1 MLRNWPIR
9 SKLVVILIVPLAAL
23 AVLSAIQV
31 RGDVDNVRAA
41 DRIEAL
47 ANFSI
52 KANDLVNALQGER
65 YATNAF
71 AGSNFSVPT
80 LNQTV
85 MDLRPPVDQA
95 LAVYRADEERLP
107 QSARQELDGTL
118 SVIGE
123 HLDQL
128 AEHRR
133 QFDARQMQ
141 LAANVTFYDTAVKDL
156 LVLNARV
163 ASGST
168 DARLVNGSTTLAGI
182 SQAKEQASQQRG
194 SVAQML
200 FLAMQ
205 GVRVTP
211 QAIWQL
217 QATAGAEDAWIE
229 QFGTTATAEQQ
240 EFFNTT
246 VGRSQGNI
254 DQVRDRIV
262 EALAN
267 SQPITMSPLEW
278 AGLADA
284 KIEQMREVERRVASD
299 LGATSSKISG
309 DASRGALFGSIGVAA
324 ILIVSIVISL
334 LVASPMIS
342 QLRRLRRGALDTATE
357 RLPAVVERLHRGE
370 PVDLAAEAFP
380 VPATS
385 KDEIGQLADAF
396 ATVHEVAVRTAVE
409 QAAMRKSI
417 GDTFLNL
424 ARRSQ
429 ALIHRQLKIIDALE
443 RKETDPD
450 ELEELF
456 RLDHL
461 ATRMRRHAED
471 LIVLSGSKP
480 ARGWRRPVPIKDVVR
495 GAVAEVE
502 DYTRV
507 KVMPI
512 TGGAVSGHAVGDVI
526 HLFAELIEN
535 ATSFSPPHTPVQV
548 SGHPVSNGF
557 VVEIED
563 RGLGMSQEEIDA
575 LNHRLANPPPFDLST
590 SERLGLFVVGRL
602 SERHAVQVLL
612 RSSPYGGTMAIVLLP
627 DTLLRA
633 SDDKGEDTGPRELAA
648 VGAGASSAGAQPG
661 GVAALNGA
669 GDHPEIAGMAGL
681 DAAPSPNGR
690 WHGDIAG
697 GSAQG
702 DAQGALGT
710 AHPAGPRTDE
720 TLLDD
725 LPVFATARSSWFVA
739 DRPRGGLPGDEDG
752 PDGPRE
758 PGDLT
763 SPMPMSELTDPD
775 EEPGTEDEPGSAGAD
790 QGWQGG
796 RYGRAEQEQ
805 VDGRYHAPGSPG
817 SLFSAPPDTGQFSG
831 FGPSG
836 YASTGYDST
845 GYDEGAYRNG
855 QGGAHGNGN
864 GDGDGSGRSNGRGAG
879 RYDAQDYLAPDSG
892 ASGFGAGGFGT
903 DAGFGGDPDRFGSA
917 DGGFGTGSGFG
928 AENGAGSSRLPG
940 TGDGFG
946 GVGFGQ
952 RFPADP
958 REGGSGQSPLAGE
971 LPSRRRGGRTS
982 GDGAGLGRSRGDRFG
997 ADPLGSDP
1005 LGSDPL
1011 GSDPLG
1017 SDPLGGDDP
1026 SGGYREPRA
1035 DRGSGYAG
1043 RPPRDGGAREGGAR
1057 PGGNGGYAGYSRPG
1071 YDDSPP
1077 QEDGGFGD
1085 GAYRQAPR
1093 TSRGTGGGPGLPGRS
1108 APEQGQAGVPPQAG
1122 DPHSELDE
1130 LGLPKRRRRANLAP
1144 QLRREN
1150 ADSSRSAMTAGPRS
1164 PEEIR
1169 SMMSSFQANFGRGIE
1184 DGTVSNDGDDVGKV
1198 T

>member
-71 AGSNFSVPT
+71 AGSNFSVQA

-85 MDLRPPVDQA
+85 MDSRSPVDQA
-95 LAVYRADEERLP
+95 LAVYRADEQRLP

-133 QFDARQMQ
+133 QFDARQTQ
-141 LAANVTFYDTAVKDL
+141 VAANAAFYDTSVKDL

-194 SVAQML
+194 AVAQML

-205 GVRVTP
+205 GIRVTP

-229 QFGTTATAEQQ
+229 QFRTTATAEQQ

-246 VGRSQGNI
+246 AGRSQDNVDG
-254 DQVRDRIV
+254 VRGRIM
-262 EALAN
+262 EALTT

-299 LGATSSKISG
+299 LGITSSGISD

-324 ILIVSIVISL
+324 ILVVSIVISL

-648 VGAGASSAGAQPG
+648 VGAGALSAGAQPG

-752 PDGPRE
+752 PDGPHG

-775 EEPGTEDEPGSAGAD
+775 EEPGAEDQPGSDGAD

-796 RYGRAEQEQ
+796 RYGRAEQDQ
-805 VDGRYHAPGSPG
+805 ADGRYRSPGSPG

-836 YASTGYDST
+836 YDST

-855 QGGAHGNGN
+855 SGQGGAHGN
-864 GDGDGSGRSNGRGAG
+864 GDGSGRSNGRGAG
-879 RYDAQDYLAPDSG
+879 GYGAQDYLAPDSG
-892 ASGFGAGGFGT
+892 TPGFGTGGGFGG

-917 DGGFGTGSGFG
+917 DGGFGTSSGFG
-928 AENGAGSSRLPG
+928 TENGAGSSGLPG

-946 GVGFGQ
+946 GAGFGQ
-952 RFPADP
+952 RYPADP
-958 REGGSGQSPLAGE
+958 RDGGSGQSPLAGE
-971 LPSRRRGGRTS
+971 LPSRRRGGRTG
-982 GDGAGLGRSRGDRFG
+982 GDGAGLGRPGGDRFG

-1005 LGSDPL
+1005 LGV
-1011 GSDPLG
+1011 
-1017 SDPLGGDDP
+1017 DPLGGDD
-1026 SGGYREPRA
+1026 SSAGYREPRA
-1035 DRGSGYAG
+1035 DRGSGYAA

-1071 YDDSPP
+1071 YGDSAP
-1077 QEDGGFGD
+1077 QEGGGFGD

-1093 TSRGTGGGPGLPGRS
+1093 TSRGTGGGAGFPGRS
-1108 APEQGQAGVPPQAG
+1108 ASEPDSEQGQAGIPPQAG
-1122 DPHSELDE
+1122 DPHGELDE

-1169 SMMSSFQANFGRGIE
+1169 SMMSSFQANFGRGLE